1 MMKKNFKKT
10 KKEYKRPEVYNMGK
24 MIKITAG
31 GGGSS
36 TDGGPNQKPHTA

>member
-1 MMKKNFKKT
+1 MKKNLKKI
-10 KKEYKRPEVYNMGK
+10 KKEYQSPKFYNIGK

-36 TDGGPNQKPHTA
+36 TDGGPNQKPHTV